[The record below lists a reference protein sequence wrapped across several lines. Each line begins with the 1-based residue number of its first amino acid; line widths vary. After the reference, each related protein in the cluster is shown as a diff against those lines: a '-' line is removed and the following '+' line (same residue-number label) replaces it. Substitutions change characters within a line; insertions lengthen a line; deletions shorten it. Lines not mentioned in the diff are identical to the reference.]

1 MFSKQFRDPGVSAD
15 RVKEC
20 ADRGRAGTSK
30 DLVIQGEVLHYGL
43 SEPGLQTVRRAH
55 KEHAV
60 AVIHNEYSMLYRRP
74 EVELL
79 PLYQELGIGFLAATI
94 NAASRVEKSGFRA
107 SVPRFA
113 PSTFAENMALAH
125 LPVALADD
133 NPGPGRGHAEV
144 RS

>member
-1 MFSKQFRDPGVSAD
+1 M
-15 RVKEC
+15 
-20 ADRGRAGTSK
+20 
-30 DLVIQGEVLHYGL
+30 LHYGL
-43 SEPGLQTVRRAH
+43 SEPVLQRVRRAH

-113 PSTFAENMALAH
+113 PSTFAADMALAH
-125 LPVALADD
+125 LPVVLADD
-133 NPGPGRGHAEV
+133 NAGPGGGHAEV